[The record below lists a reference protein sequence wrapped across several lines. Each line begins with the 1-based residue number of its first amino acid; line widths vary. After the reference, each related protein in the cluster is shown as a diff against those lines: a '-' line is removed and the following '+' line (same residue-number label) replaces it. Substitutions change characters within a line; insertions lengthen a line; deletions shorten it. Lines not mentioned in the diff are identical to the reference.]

1 MQEKDED
8 ATLTQLAQVRF
19 NLYFLHYLAVIIFT
33 VVCRTLVVQAWTN
46 LAQGGE
52 KIQEAYYIY
61 QASRNRSTATNC
73 FYTVPRRR

>member
-8 ATLTQLAQVRF
+8 ATLTQLAQVRV
-19 NLYFLHYLAVIIFT
+19 NLFLQYLAVIYRN
-33 VVCRTLVVQAWTN
+33 VVVQAWTN

-61 QASRNRSTATNC
+61 QASRNRSTATNY
-73 FYTVPRRR
+73 FYLPRRR

>member
-8 ATLTQLAQVRF
+8 ATLTQLAQVWF
-19 NLYFLHYLAVIIFT
+19 NLFLQYLAVIIYRY
-33 VVCRTLVVQAWTN
+33 VVVQAWTN

-73 FYTVPRRR
+73 FYTVPRRAGND